1 LSSLIMP
8 DTPEKILLRGL
19 NWLGD
24 AVMSTSALLRLRQ
37 ARPSVH
43 ITLLSPEK
51 LAGLWQDQPFLDQVL
66 AFSDEESIW
75 QVSRR
80 LRRENFSE
88 AVALP
93 NSIRSALEL
102 WLAGIPRR
110 VGVARPWRG
119 FFLTRALP
127 PRRDALPMRKRSAC
141 EIRRLIA
148 RGAPVAAAI
157 PPAAHHIHDYL
168 YLTAE
173 LGASLEP
180 LPPRIFVSDQQV
192 AQVCRQLRLENAP
205 AARPWF
211 GLNPGAEYG
220 PAKRWPAR
228 RFAAAA
234 VILQKQTRC
243 RWLIFGGAGDLD
255 LAEKVATEIRYAARE
270 ADGVINL
277 AGKTSLRELAA
288 ALKLCRLLLTND
300 TGPMHLAAAV
310 GTPLVVPFG
319 STSPELT
326 GPFCSPSAQIV
337 RTPVPCA
344 PCFRRE
350 CPIDLRCLNGIET
363 SQVVEA
369 ARRIL
374 DTVAKS

>member
-1 LSSLIMP
+1 M
-8 DTPEKILLRGL
+8 
-19 NWLGD
+19 
-24 AVMSTSALLRLRQ
+24 
-37 ARPSVH
+37 
-43 ITLLSPEK
+43 
-51 LAGLWQDQPFLDQVL
+51 
-66 AFSDEESIW
+66 
-75 QVSRR
+75 
-80 LRRENFSE
+80 
-88 AVALP
+88 
-93 NSIRSALEL
+93 
-102 WLAGIPRR
+102 
-110 VGVARPWRG
+110 
-119 FFLTRALP
+119 
-127 PRRDALPMRKRSAC
+127 
-141 EIRRLIA
+141 IA
-148 RGAPVAAAI
+148 RGAPAAAI

-180 LPPRIFVSDQQV
+180 LPPRIFVSDQQA
-192 AQVCRQLRLENAP
+192 AQVCQKLRLENAP
-205 AARPWF
+205 AGRPWF

-234 VILQKQTRC
+234 VLLQKQTHC
-243 RWLIFGGAGDLD
+243 RWLIFGGAGDMD
-255 LAEKVATEIRYAARE
+255 LAEKVTTEIRYAGRE

-310 GTPLVVPFG
+310 GTPLIVPFG

-363 SQVVEA
+363 AQVVEA

-374 DTVAKS
+374 HPDPNL

>member
-1 LSSLIMP
+1 MP
-8 DTPEKILLRGL
+8 DPPQRILLRGL

-24 AVMSTSALLRLRQ
+24 AVMSTPALLRLRQ
-37 ARPSVH
+37 ARPSAH

-51 LAGLWQDQPFLDQVL
+51 LAGLWQDQPFLDEVL
-66 AFSDEESIW
+66 TFSDSENIW

-80 LRRENFSE
+80 LRRKNFSE

-102 WLAGIPRR
+102 WLARIPRR
-110 VGVARPWRG
+110 VGLARPGRC

-127 PRRDALPMRKRSAC
+127 PRRDAMPMRKRSVR

-148 RGAPVAAAI
+148 RGAPAAAI

-173 LGASLEP
+173 LGASPEP
-180 LPPRIFVSDQQV
+180 LPPRIFVSDEQA
-192 AQVCRQLRLENAP
+192 AQLCQQLRLEAP
-205 AARPWF
+205 PAGQPWF

-220 PAKRWPAR
+220 PAKRWPAE

-243 RWLIFGGAGDLD
+243 RWLIFGGSGDLA
-255 LAEKVATEIRYAARE
+255 LAEKIATEIRGAGGGP
-270 ADGVINL
+270 DGVINL

-288 ALKLCRLLLTND
+288 ALKICRLLLTND

-310 GTPLVVPFG
+310 GTPVVVPFG

-326 GPFCSPSAQIV
+326 GPSFSPSAQIV

-350 CPIDLRCLNGIET
+350 CPIDLRCLNGIQT
-363 SQVVEA
+363 AQVVEA
-369 ARRIL
+369 ARRVL
-374 DTVAKS
+374 GPNPNLNHNPNL

>member
-1 LSSLIMP
+1 MP
-8 DTPEKILLRGL
+8 DPTEKILLRGL

-24 AVMSTSALLRLRQ
+24 AVMSTPALQRLRQ
-37 ARPSVH
+37 ARPSAH
-43 ITLLSPEK
+43 ITLLAPEK
-51 LAGLWQDQPFLDQVL
+51 LAGLWQDQPFLDEVI
-66 AFSDEESIW
+66 AVSASETIW

-80 LRRENFSE
+80 LRRENFS
-88 AVALP
+88 AAIALP

-110 VGVARPWRG
+110 IGLARPGRG

-127 PRRDALPMRKRSAC
+127 PRRDAVPMRRRSAR
-141 EIRRLIA
+141 EIRRLID
-148 RGAPVAAAI
+148 RGASAAPLA
-157 PPAAHHIHDYL
+157 PAAHHIHDYL

-173 LGASLEP
+173 LGASPEP
-180 LPPRIFVSDQQV
+180 LPPRIFVSDGQT
-192 AQVCRQLRLENAP
+192 AQLCQQLRLEIAP
-205 AARPWF
+205 AGRPWF
-211 GLNPGAEYG
+211 GLNPGAEFG

-234 VILQKQTRC
+234 MLLQKQTNC
-243 RWLIFGGAGDLD
+243 RWLVFGGAGDLA
-255 LAEKVATEIRYAARE
+255 LAEKVTTEIRYAGSGP
-270 ADGVINL
+270 DGVLNL

-288 ALKLCRLLLTND
+288 ALKICRLLLTND

-310 GTPLVVPFG
+310 GTPLIVPFG

-326 GPFCSPSAQIV
+326 GPSFSPAAQIL
-337 RTPVPCA
+337 RASTPCA

-350 CPIDLRCLNGIET
+350 CPIDLRCLNDIKI
-363 SQVVEA
+363 SQVIEA

-374 DTVAKS
+374 DA

>member
-1 LSSLIMP
+1 MP
-8 DTPEKILLRGL
+8 NPPEKILLRGL

-24 AVMSTSALLRLRQ
+24 AVMSTPALLRLRQ
-37 ARPSVH
+37 ARPSAH

-51 LAGLWQDQPFLDQVL
+51 LAGLWQDQPFLDEVL
-66 AFSDEESIW
+66 AFSAAESIW

-80 LRRENFSE
+80 LRRENFSQ

-110 VGVARPWRG
+110 VGLARPGRG
-119 FFLTRALP
+119 FLLTRALP
-127 PRRDALPMRKRSAC
+127 PRRDALPMRKRSARQ
-141 EIRRLIA
+141 IRRLLA
-148 RGAPVAAAI
+148 RGAPAAAL
-157 PPAAHHIHDYL
+157 PPAAHHLHDYL

-180 LPPRIFVSDQQV
+180 LPPRIFVSDQQA
-192 AQVCRQLRLENAP
+192 AQLCQKLRLASP
-205 AARPWF
+205 SAGRPWF
-211 GLNPGAEYG
+211 GLSSGAEYG
-220 PAKRWPAR
+220 PAKRWPAE

-255 LAEKVATEIRYAARE
+255 LAEKVATEIRRAGGGP
-270 ADGVINL
+270 DGVINL

-310 GTPLVVPFG
+310 GTPLIVPFG
-319 STSPELT
+319 STCPELT
-326 GPFCSPSAQIV
+326 GPYCSPSAQIV

-350 CPIDLRCLNGIET
+350 CPIDLRCLNGIQT
-363 SQVVEA
+363 AQVVEA

-374 DTVAKS
+374 DA